1 MPNHSSLWEDLRAL
15 PRPAWVLF
23 GGTFI
28 NRFGSFV
35 LAFLV
40 FYLTSR
46 GYTAAVAGLALSA
59 YGAGSM
65 VAALAGGH
73 LADTIGRRNSI
84 ALSMFS
90 SAATMLALSQATAIG
105 PMIALTALAGFTAEL
120 YRPASAALVADL
132 TPTGR
137 RITGFAMYRL
147 AVNAGVAA
155 GPAVAGF
162 LAQRS
167 FFWLFLGDA
176 LTSVVY
182 GCAAYFAL
190 PDDGGHLRQ
199 RAVVRSGGRRMI
211 ADPRLVRILAATL
224 GLAFVIH
231 QAYATFPLH
240 LARSGYT
247 SVVYGSLMS
256 LNGLLIII
264 IELWVTTFTRRLP
277 ALIALS
283 IGLVLNGIGF
293 GAIGIAATFAA
304 LAATVVI
311 WTFGEM
317 VYSPVGSAY
326 IADIAPV
333 DLRGR
338 YQAAYAFTYSLG
350 LMLAPIGGTL
360 LYTVSPSAL
369 WLSCLVL
376 CIAGAGL
383 LAGAWMREEGANRR
397 GASTTGAFL
406 ADDAVGRRD

>member
-1 MPNHSSLWEDLRAL
+1 MADSSLWDDLRLL
-15 PRPAWVLF
+15 PRAAWVLF

-46 GYTAAVAGLALSA
+46 GYSAASAGLALSA
-59 YGAGSM
+59 YGVGSM
-65 VAALAGGH
+65 GAALAGGH

-90 SAATMLALSQATAIG
+90 SATTMLALSQATGIRVIV
-105 PMIALTALAGFTAEL
+105 PLTALAGFTAEL
-120 YRPASAALVADL
+120 YRPASSALIADL
-132 TPTGR
+132 TPHGR

-167 FFWLFLGDA
+167 FLWLFIGDA

-182 GCAAYFAL
+182 GCAAYLAL
-190 PDDGGHLRQ
+190 PADHDRVDHPSMTRS
-199 RAVVRSGGRRMI
+199 AVTRMA
-211 ADPRLVRILAATL
+211 ADARLVRMLVATL
-224 GLAFVIH
+224 ALAFVIH

-240 LARSGYT
+240 LARSGF
-247 SVVYGSLMS
+247 SPVVYGSLMS
-256 LNGLLIII
+256 LNGLLIIV
-264 IELWVTTFTRRLP
+264 IELWVTTVTRRLP

-293 GAIGIAATFAA
+293 GAIGIAASVSA
-304 LAATVVI
+304 LALTVVV

-326 IADIAPV
+326 IADIAPL

-360 LYTVSPSAL
+360 LYSVNPSAL
-369 WLSCLVL
+369 WTTCFLLCL
-376 CIAGAGL
+376 AAAGL
-383 LAGAWMREEGANRR
+383 TLGAWLHER
-397 GASTTGAFL
+397 GTERTIMSPSGQ
-406 ADDAVGRRD
+406 AVVDEPVAPGD

>member
-1 MPNHSSLWEDLRAL
+1 MSPPSSLWEDLRAL

-46 GYTAAVAGLALSA
+46 GYSAAEAGLALSA
-59 YGAGSM
+59 YGVGSM
-65 VAALAGGH
+65 AAALAGGH

-90 SAATMLALSQATAIG
+90 SAATMLALSQVTGIRAI
-105 PMIALTALAGFTAEL
+105 ASLTALAGFTAEL
-120 YRPASAALVADL
+120 YRPASSALIADL

-167 FFWLFLGDA
+167 FLWLFVGDA
-176 LTSVVY
+176 LTSAIY

-190 PDDGGHLRQ
+190 PADHGRGRSPTVT
-199 RAVVRSGGRRMI
+199 RTAVARM
-211 ADPRLVRILAATL
+211 ASDRRLVMVLVATL
-224 GLAFVIH
+224 ALAFVVH

-240 LARSGYT
+240 LARSGFT
-247 SVVYGSLMS
+247 PVVYGSLMS
-256 LNGLLIII
+256 LNGLLIIA
-264 IELWVTTFTRRLP
+264 IELWVTTITRRLP
-277 ALIALS
+277 ALIALA
-283 IGLVLNGIGF
+283 IGLVLTGVGF
-293 GAIGIAATFAA
+293 GAIGLASGVATLA
-304 LAATVVI
+304 LTVVI

-333 DLRGR
+333 ELRGR
-338 YQAAYAFTYSLG
+338 YQAALAFTYSLG
-350 LMLAPIGGTL
+350 LMLAPVGGTL
-360 LYTVSPSAL
+360 LYSTSPSAL
-369 WLSCLVL
+369 WVTCLVL
-376 CIAGAGL
+376 CLAGAVL
-383 LAGAWMREEGANRR
+383 LAGAWVRER
-397 GASTTGAFL
+397 GMCRSMATASRTVFV
-406 ADDAVGRRD
+406 DERVGRMD